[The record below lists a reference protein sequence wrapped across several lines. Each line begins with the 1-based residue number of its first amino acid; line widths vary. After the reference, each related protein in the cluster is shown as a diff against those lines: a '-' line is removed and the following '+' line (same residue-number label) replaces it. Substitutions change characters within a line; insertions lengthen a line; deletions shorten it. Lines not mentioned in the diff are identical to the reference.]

1 MSSGTN
7 PSFDF
12 SWNSPGT
19 ATRGVHTI
27 YVRATDQAGNVG
39 QSATV
44 TVTV

>member
-12 SWNSPGT
+12 SWNSGT